1 MPPHQRKEDESHYL
15 FKVVLVGDSGV
26 GKSNLL
32 TRFTRNDFTMD
43 SKATIGVEFSTRAL
57 SVEDKNIKAQVWD
70 TAGQEKFRAI
80 TSAYYRGAIGALLVY
95 DITRQTTFDHLDR
108 WLNEL
113 TGHVDKNCVIMLVGN
128 KSDLEPMRVVSTEQA
143 QQWAKLHNM
152 QFLETSA
159 LDKTNVDQAFISL
172 VTDIYGRFR
181 SKIGANGVPED
192 EDDDEDSVRTPD
204 AGTKLMLSPTKS
216 ANGANK
222 KVNKSCCA

>member
-1 MPPHQRKEDESHYL
+1 MPPHQRKEDDPDYL
-15 FKVVLVGDSGV
+15 FKVVLIGDSGV

-57 SVEDKNIKAQVWD
+57 VVEDKNIKAQVWD

-113 TGHVDKNCVIMLVGN
+113 VGHVDKNCVIMLVGN
-128 KSDLEPMRVVSTEQA
+128 KCDLEPMRVVSTEQA
-143 QQWAKLHNM
+143 AQWAKEHNM

-172 VTDIYGRFR
+172 ITDIYQRFKT
-181 SKIGANGVPED
+181 KIGADGVPE
-192 EDDDEDSVRTPD
+192 EEDDEDSHPPD
-204 AGTKLMLSPTKS
+204 AGTKLMLSPDRA
-216 ANGANK
+216 ANGASK
-222 KVNKSCCA
+222 TKTPFCCA